1 MREICTWTLKDFM
14 GLVSM
19 YLNILIFIAVFR
31 EGAHEVLSSLG
42 TFNGIVDAVE
52 TGLLK
57 IVPTL
62 SDCTIT
68 K

>member
-1 MREICTWTLKDFM
+1 MHEICTWTSKDFM

-19 YLNILIFIAVFR
+19 YLLIFIAIFR
-31 EGAHEVLSSLG
+31 EGAHEVLTSLG

-52 TGLLK
+52 TGLLE

>member
-1 MREICTWTLKDFM
+1 M

-19 YLNILIFIAVFR
+19 CLNVLIFIAIFR
-31 EGAHEVLSSLG
+31 EGAHEVLTSIG

>member
-1 MREICTWTLKDFM
+1 M

-19 YLNILIFIAVFR
+19 YLFISIAISR
-31 EGAHEVLSSLG
+31 DGAHEVLTCLG
-42 TFNGIVDAVE
+42 TFYGIVDAVE

-57 IVPTL
+57 IVATL

-68 K
+68 KW

>member
-1 MREICTWTLKDFM
+1 
-14 GLVSM
+14 M
-19 YLNILIFIAVFR
+19 YLDLERFHGLSQHTYLNVLIFIAIFR
-31 EGAHEVLSSLG
+31 EGAHEVLTSLG